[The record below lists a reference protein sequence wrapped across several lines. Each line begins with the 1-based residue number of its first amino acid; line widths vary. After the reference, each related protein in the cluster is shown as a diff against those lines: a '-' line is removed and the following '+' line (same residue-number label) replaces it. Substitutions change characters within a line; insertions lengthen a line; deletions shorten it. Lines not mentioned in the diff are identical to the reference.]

1 MRLDDIIT
9 AISSQHIKIAQLGN
23 STININEMVDSDWF
37 DMSNHGEVGTFYILE
52 NPLPSQFK
60 GSDQSLTFL
69 CYEKEGYLEQLLS
82 AFPKSSIIV
91 ASDLGNLLQIK
102 EAIQQTLYL
111 NYVSLERL
119 SEAYHAIFSGANF
132 QQLAEIGTRIFGNP
146 VFILDNLG
154 NYIAFPP
161 SDSTEMVLLQEERQR
176 GRILESDLSE
186 LRRLK
191 IDAILQETGKAYL
204 FENPVLNHRTLVDFI
219 RLNGTV
225 LGRLMVYDKNKPIT
239 EGDRIVF
246 MHFARIVALA
256 FTHDRNYLMNKEA
269 SYSYFLQALVNRNN
283 TAIAVGNAQIEEMKL
298 HILHYKRVLLF
309 SFIDEAVTET
319 NRLAIAKQLQ
329 SLLGNALYMF
339 HENRLV
345 FLVSSNQKDFLQSK
359 VNLLLEFCQ
368 ITSLRL
374 ASSHI
379 FYDFNL
385 FRQMFQQAS
394 QVENIV
400 NKYQLKGNLFSYRYL
415 DSLITLDLHRTNH
428 PAFVHPDILELL
440 THDQNKKSQLLTT
453 LATYI
458 LFNQDIDAISH
469 YLFVHP
475 NTLRYR
481 IKQIKKLLHNDL
493 KDWLLLKTYYDS
505 LVQLFQVGDLSNQDL
520 IIKYDLHFL

>member
-9 AISSQHIKIAQLGN
+9 AISSQHIKIAQLEN
-23 STININEMVDSDWF
+23 TSININEMIDINWTELVKS
-37 DMSNHGEVGTFYILE
+37 GESGTFYVLE
-52 NPLPSQFK
+52 TPIPIQLEDSNKP
-60 GSDQSLTFL
+60 LTFL
-69 CYEKEGYLEQLLS
+69 CHGKDSALNQLLS
-82 AFPKSSIIV
+82 HFPNASIIM
-91 ASDLGNLLQIK
+91 AKNLENLIQIK

-132 QQLAEIGTRIFGNP
+132 QKLAEIGTRIFGNP

-161 SDSTEMVLLQEERQR
+161 SDDTEMALLQEERQR

-191 IDAILQETGKAYL
+191 IDTILQETGKAYL
-204 FENPVLNHRTLVDFI
+204 FENPVLKHRTLVDFI

-246 MHFARIVALA
+246 MHFSRIVALA

-283 TAIAVGNAQIEEMKL
+283 TAIAVGNAQIEDMKL

-345 FLVSSNQKDFLQSK
+345 FLVSSHQKDFLQTQ

-368 ITSLRL
+368 ITNLRL

-385 FRQMFQQAS
+385 FRQMFQQAT
-394 QVENIV
+394 QVEKIV

-440 THDQNKKSQLLTT
+440 AYDQDKKSQLLTT

-458 LFNQDIDAISH
+458 LFNQDIDVISN